1 MPLWTSTEIKEATS
15 GEVIGDWHVDGVS
28 IDTRS
33 IVKGDLFVALNDKRD
48 GHDFVKAAFEKGAS
62 AALVSHI
69 PLGLDKD
76 AALVIVTDV
85 ANALKNIAQFARRR
99 FHGKL
104 IAITGSVGKTS
115 TKEMLK
121 ISLKSQGRTH
131 ASVKSYNN
139 HWGVPLTLAR
149 MPANADYAVIELG
162 MNQSGEIR
170 EHSLLSK
177 PNVAIITSVSKA
189 HMQFF
194 KDLSEITL
202 AKSEIFDGLAK
213 DGVAIVN
220 SDIEHLSIIKRTYK
234 KNCDGSFITIGRK
247 AADWS
252 LNDIQVNNDSICVT
266 AKHNNFNFNFKLNS
280 LGEHFAINALATLA
294 AVNIVTGNF
303 TTAIK
308 SLNSW
313 LPPSG
318 RGEHIIVKLNNGNPN
333 LYFDLIDDSYNSN
346 PTSLKAGLILLRNIH
361 NMRNITKESSGKK
374 IAILGDMLELGSEE
388 IVIHEGISNWQE
400 VEGITD
406 FYLVGPLMK
415 CLHDAL
421 PDEISKMWFESSSEV
436 SSFIISAV
444 SSNDVILVK
453 GSKSVRMIEVVNK
466 LKNIT
471 SLCLP
476 KEF

>member
-1 MPLWTSTEIKEATS
+1 MALWTSLEIKEATN
-15 GEVIGDWHVDGVS
+15 GQVIGHWDVDGVS

-33 IVKGDLFVALNDKRD
+33 LVKGDLFVALADKRD

-69 PLGLDKD
+69 PVGLHQDT
-76 AALVIVTDV
+76 ALVIVTDV
-85 ANALKNIAQFARRR
+85 SEALENMARFARNR

-121 ISLKSQGRTH
+121 ISLNPQGRTH

-149 MPANADYAVIELG
+149 MPANADFAIIELG

-177 PNVAIITSVSKA
+177 PNVAIITSVSKV
-189 HMQFF
+189 HMMFF
-194 KDLSEITL
+194 NDLSEIAL
-202 AKSEIFDGLAK
+202 AKSEIFDGLTE

-220 SDIEHLSIIKRTYK
+220 SDIEYLPIIERAYK
-234 KNCDGSFITIGRK
+234 KKCDESFITIGRR
-247 AADWS
+247 AVDWS
-252 LNDIQVNNDSICVT
+252 LNDIQVNNDSIRVI
-266 AKHNNFNFNFKLNS
+266 AKYNNDKFHFKLNS

-294 AVNIVTGNF
+294 AVNIVTGDF
-303 TTAIK
+303 ISAIK
-308 SLNSW
+308 SLNNW
-313 LPPSG
+313 RPPSG
-318 RGEHIIVKLNNGNPN
+318 RGEHIIVKFDKGNSN

-346 PTSLKAGLILLRNIH
+346 PTSLKAGLMLLRNIH
-361 NMRNITKESSGKK
+361 DMRNIAEKGTGKK
-374 IAILGDMLELGSEE
+374 IAILGDMLELGTEE
-388 IVIHEGISNWQE
+388 ITIHEGIANWQE
-400 VEGITD
+400 LEGITD
-406 FYLVGPLMK
+406 FYLVGSLMK
-415 CLHDAL
+415 SLYDAL
-421 PDEISKMWFESSSEV
+421 PDEIHKMWFKTSSEL

-444 SSNDVILVK
+444 NSNDVFLVK

-471 SLCLP
+471 SLC
-476 KEF
+476 

>member
-1 MPLWTSTEIKEATS
+1 MALWTSLEIKEATN
-15 GEVIGDWHVDGVS
+15 GEVIGHWDVDGVS

-33 IVKGDLFVALNDKRD
+33 IVEGDLFVALSDKRD
-48 GHDFVKAAFEKGAS
+48 GHDFVKIAFEKGAR

-69 PLGLDKD
+69 PVGLSQDM
-76 AALVIVTDV
+76 ALVIVADV
-85 ANALKNIAQFARRR
+85 LKALEDMARFARNR

-121 ISLKSQGRTH
+121 ISLKPQGQTH

-149 MPANADYAVIELG
+149 MPVEADYAIIELG

-170 EHSLLSK
+170 EHSILSK
-177 PNVAIITSVSKA
+177 PNVAIITSVSKV
-189 HMQFF
+189 HMLFF
-194 KDLSEITL
+194 NDLEEIAL
-202 AKSEIFDGLAK
+202 AKSEIFDGLTK
-213 DGVAIVN
+213 GGVAIVN
-220 SDIEHLSIIKRTYK
+220 SDIEHLPTIERVYK
-234 KNCDGSFITIGRK
+234 KKCDGRFITIGRK
-247 AADWS
+247 AVDWS
-252 LNDIQVNNDSICVT
+252 LNNIQFNHNSICVT
-266 AKHNNFNFNFKLNS
+266 AKYNGDKFHFNLNS

-303 TTAIK
+303 ISAIK

-313 LPPSG
+313 RPPSG
-318 RGEHIIVKLNNGNPN
+318 RGEHIIVKFDNDNPN

-346 PTSLKAGLILLRNIH
+346 PTSLKAGLMLLRNIH
-361 NMRNITKESSGKK
+361 EMRNVSKKGTGKR

-388 IVIHEGISNWQE
+388 IAIHEGIANWQE
-400 VEGITD
+400 IEGITN

-415 CLHDAL
+415 SLDGAL
-421 PDEISKMWFESSSEV
+421 PDGVHKMWFKSSSELA
-436 SSFIISAV
+436 SFIISAV
-444 SSNDVILVK
+444 STDDVFLVK
-453 GSKSVRMIEVVNK
+453 GSNSVRMIEVVNK

-471 SLCLP
+471 SLC
-476 KEF
+476 

>member
-1 MPLWTSTEIKEATS
+1 M
-15 GEVIGDWHVDGVS
+15 
-28 IDTRS
+28 
-33 IVKGDLFVALNDKRD
+33 
-48 GHDFVKAAFEKGAS
+48 
-62 AALVSHI
+62 
-69 PLGLDKD
+69 
-76 AALVIVTDV
+76 
-85 ANALKNIAQFARRR
+85 
-99 FHGKL
+99 
-104 IAITGSVGKTS
+104 
-115 TKEMLK
+115 
-121 ISLKSQGRTH
+121 
-131 ASVKSYNN
+131 
-139 HWGVPLTLAR
+139 
-149 MPANADYAVIELG
+149 
-162 MNQSGEIR
+162 
-170 EHSLLSK
+170 
-177 PNVAIITSVSKA
+177 
-189 HMQFF
+189 
-194 KDLSEITL
+194 
-202 AKSEIFDGLAK
+202 
-213 DGVAIVN
+213 
-220 SDIEHLSIIKRTYK
+220 
-234 KNCDGSFITIGRK
+234 
-247 AADWS
+247 
-252 LNDIQVNNDSICVT
+252 
-266 AKHNNFNFNFKLNS
+266 
-280 LGEHFAINALATLA
+280 
-294 AVNIVTGNF
+294 TGNF

-313 LPPSG
+313 RPPSG

-361 NMRNITKESSGKK
+361 NMRNITKEGSGKK

-421 PDEISKMWFESSSEV
+421 PDAISKMWFESSSEV